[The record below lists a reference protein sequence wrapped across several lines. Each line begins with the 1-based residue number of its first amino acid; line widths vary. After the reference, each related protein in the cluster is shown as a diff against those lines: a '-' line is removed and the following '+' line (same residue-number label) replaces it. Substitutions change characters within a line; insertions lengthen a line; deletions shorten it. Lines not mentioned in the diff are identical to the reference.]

1 MTAHAACSP
10 SSAAMWLNCPA
21 SITQADGLIRPSS
34 KYAREG
40 TAAHAVAEKVLNG
53 DIFLPDKIT
62 VENQEFIVSMSMCR
76 DVRPYIEHVHQL
88 VAHYGFL
95 MIEQRVA
102 VKRTANMVWGTIDCG
117 IIQPDHAHIV
127 DLKYGRGVA
136 VSPDS
141 PQLKLYGLGFVE
153 SFFAR
158 VEPDFPIT
166 LTVCQPRVPSEDGP
180 LRSHT
185 TTLEA
190 LREWRSQEVV
200 PAVKRIRAGDA
211 TEQTGHWCRW
221 CVRRTVCVA
230 FNTRHQSHAA
240 EAFDD

>member
-1 MTAHAACSP
+1 MARHYLGVVHYQRNELDAALPLLEASVKVSAHEPEFHNNLGLAYAAADREAEAL
-10 SSAAMWLNCPA
+10 AAY
-21 SITQADGLIRPSS
+21 R
-34 KYAREG
+34 
-40 TAAHAVAEKVLNG
+40 AAL
-53 DIFLPDKIT
+53 
-62 VENQEFIVSMSMCR
+62 
-76 DVRPYIEHVHQL
+76 
-88 VAHYGFL
+88 
-95 MIEQRVA
+95 
-102 VKRTANMVWGTIDCG
+102 